1 MPRAIVG
8 VVAGLIAWML
18 IATVGNLGMRIAWPG
33 YSEVEAAMRFTDAM
47 MVARLFL
54 GALSS
59 LGAGFVVA
67 WITHRNGRAVWILA
81 ALLLIV
87 FVPVHYGLWEKFPAW
102 YHATFL
108 VSLVVMTRLGGM
120 LARHRE
126 HGDNGRVGPSAGTGQ
141 DGAA

>member
-1 MPRAIVG
+1 MLRAIAG
-8 VVAGLIAWML
+8 VVAGLIAWIL

-67 WITHRNGRAVWILA
+67 WIAHRNGRAVWVLA
-81 ALLLIV
+81 ALLLVV
-87 FVPVHYGLWEKFPAW
+87 FVPTHYSLWEKFPAW
-102 YHATFL
+102 YHVTFL
-108 VSLVVMTRLGGM
+108 ASLVIVTRLGGM
-120 LARHRE
+120 LARHDAHE
-126 HGDNGRVGPSAGTGQ
+126 SNGRVAPPAGTGQ

>member
-1 MPRAIVG
+1 MRRAIAG
-8 VVAGLIAWML
+8 VVAGLIACIL
-18 IATVGNLGMRIAWPG
+18 IATVGNLGLRIAWPG
-33 YSEVEAAMRFTDAM
+33 YSEVEAAMRFSDAM
-47 MVARLFL
+47 MAARLLL
-54 GALSS
+54 GAVSS

-87 FVPVHYGLWEKFPAW
+87 FVPVHYRLWDKFPAW

-108 VSLVVMTRLGGM
+108 ASLVVVTRLGGM
-120 LARHRE
+120 LARHGAPE
-126 HGDNGRVGPSAGTGQ
+126 GKGRAAPPAWTGQ

>member
-8 VVAGLIAWML
+8 VVAGLTAWIV
-18 IATVGNLGMRIAWPG
+18 IATIGNLGLRMAWPG
-33 YSEVEAAMRFTDAM
+33 YSEVEAAMRFNDAM

-87 FVPVHYGLWEKFPAW
+87 FVPTHYGLWEKFPVW
-102 YHATFL
+102 YHAVFL
-108 VSLVVMTRLGGM
+108 VSLVVVTRLGGM
-120 LARHRE
+120 LARLGAHE
-126 HGDNGRVGPSAGTGQ
+126 GNGRVGPPAETGQ

>member
-1 MPRAIVG
+1 MPRAIAG
-8 VVAGLIAWML
+8 VVAGLIAWIL
-18 IATVGNLGMRIAWPG
+18 IATVGNLGMRIAWSG
-33 YSEVEAAMRFTDAM
+33 FSEVEAAMRFTDAM

-59 LGAGFVVA
+59 LGAGFIAA
-67 WITHRNGRAVWILA
+67 WITHRNGGAVWILA

-87 FVPVHYGLWEKFPAW
+87 FVPTHYRLWEKFPGW

-108 VSLVVMTRLGGM
+108 ASLVVVTRLGGM

-126 HGDNGRVGPSAGTGQ
+126 YGDDRRFGPPAGTGQ

>member
-8 VVAGLIAWML
+8 VVAGLIAWIL
-18 IATVGNLGMRIAWPG
+18 IATIGNLGMRMAWPG

-67 WITHRNGRAVWILA
+67 WITYRNGRAVWTLV

-87 FVPVHYGLWEKFPAW
+87 FVPTHYRLWEEFPVW
-102 YHATFL
+102 YHAVFL
-108 VSLVVMTRLGGM
+108 VSLVVVPRLGGI
-120 LARHRE
+120 LARHGARE
-126 HGDNGRVGPSAGTGQ
+126 GNGSAGQPGTRQ
-141 DGAA
+141 DRAA